1 MKSPLVKIITL
12 TLLVFTALFLRVYQL
27 YSLPPALFSDE
38 VDIANQV
45 KSFRS
50 FQTDYYGNPYPI
62 HFHSFSDWRTPLQIY
77 SSVLV
82 SFFTSDPILIVRL
95 PSVLF
100 SVLTIIVF
108 YLLTN
113 SFLAALLLTLSPW
126 SIHFGR
132 SGFEVSGMLFC
143 LLTGTYLWLKFI
155 KKPRILFLILSL
167 LFLCLSP
174 YFYSTAKLFIVFL
187 VPLLLLIWSKT
198 LKNISPKSLLILS
211 LFGLLFLSPLI
222 IDTVRSRA
230 GFRFSYISIFTEPH
244 REQITDTLRYQ
255 DILLSHPGEIG
266 VKTPLLSYIL
276 HNKLELVME
285 KFIGNFISSFSTTFL
300 FLQGDSNLRQ
310 GFGSHGLLYLIDFL
324 FIFIGLVIYF
334 KKPDK
339 LGTFFLIFLIFSPI
353 PFSLTRDSATP
364 HATRLIFMLL
374 PLLYFSSLALKK
386 YLIFLPFYLIS
397 FLLFWHQYT
406 IHYPQ
411 LSARFWHYN
420 LKEAVLAA
428 KTIST
433 TNPVYFSDSYEPFL
447 PFFLLYFPYTNP
459 VNDPNLVRNIQPID
473 NSLISGQVIDNHYF
487 FGHVNWDQAP
497 TSSDSL
503 FVLPQSQFENLSNR
517 SSFKIITK
525 IDKYYLSAEAFYLVT
540 PL

>member
-1 MKSPLVKIITL
+1 MFKIITL
-12 TLLVFTALFLRVYQL
+12 TLIVFTALFLRVYHLQT
-27 YSLPPALFSDE
+27 LPPALFSDE

-45 KSFRS
+45 KSFRG

-100 SVLTIIVF
+100 SVLSIIVF
-108 YLLTN
+108 YLVTN
-113 SFLAALLLTLSPW
+113 SFLAALLLALSPW
-126 SIHFGR
+126 SIHYGR
-132 SGFEVSGMLFC
+132 SGFEVSGMLFS
-143 LLTGTYLWLKFI
+143 LLTGIYFWLKFAKI
-155 KKPRILFLILSL
+155 PRFIFLVLSL
-167 LFLCLSP
+167 FFVCLSP
-174 YFYSTAKLFIVFL
+174 YFYSTAKLFIIFL
-187 VPLLLLIWSKT
+187 VPLLLFLWFKTSKF
-198 LKNISPKSLLILS
+198 ISPKYLIILS

-230 GFRFSYISIFTEPH
+230 GYRFSYISIFTEPH

-255 DILLSHPGEIG
+255 DILLSHPGQIG
-266 VKTPLLSYIL
+266 VKTPLLSYFL
-276 HNKLELVME
+276 HNKFELVFE
-285 KFIGNFISSFSTTFL
+285 KFISNYFSSFSTTFL
-300 FLQGDSNLRQ
+300 FLRGDENLRQ
-310 GFGSHGLLYLIDFL
+310 GFGTHGLFYLIDFL
-324 FIFIGLVIYF
+324 LILVGSVIYF
-334 KKPDK
+334 KKPNK
-339 LGTFFLIFLIFSPI
+339 LGTFFLIFLLFSPI

-374 PLLYFSSLALKK
+374 PFLYFSSLALRK

-411 LSARFWHYN
+411 LSARFWHYG

-428 KTIST
+428 NNTSSSS
-433 TNPVYFSDSYEPFL
+433 VYFSDSYEPFL
-447 PFFLLYFPYTNP
+447 PFFLLYSTYPGRAISGNIASTIHPISN
-459 VNDPNLVRNIQPID
+459 NLIDGKEID
-473 NSLISGQVIDNHYF
+473 NRYF
-487 FGHVNWDQAP
+487 FGQINWDLAA

-517 SSFKIITK
+517 SSFKIISRL
-525 IDKYYLSAEAFYLVT
+525 DKYYLSAEAFYLVT